1 MDDNQRTGVL
11 SRSQSTAQGDF
22 PGASENA
29 VATNGSL
36 HQQAPRPQSV
46 QSTSRADYER
56 SDAIPGQRY
65 RDSFSTVRADDEHT
79 RYIDQHGVRPPV
91 HAKPQN
97 LQSHISAQNGW
108 ISNRTSQPG
117 SADPLLDRFS
127 ALRMSDGSPDS
138 SSHGQA
144 KPRVSVQSNLS
155 KDLPKVPSPTYSPA
169 KAMPD
174 DLNLKTSQRNRE
186 SFIAGSDTIA
196 FTSTASL
203 PYPESQ
209 TDPEPVIFARR
220 PESAASSHT
229 AFPAAKRRAENLP
242 QETEI
247 NAQRLYDYMSQ
258 YSILLID
265 VRTRDEFDS
274 GHILGHII
282 CVEPAALRPQ
292 RSAEELQEA
301 LIVSPEKEQD
311 LFSRRHQFD
320 LVVYYDR
327 LTETTDFLHS
337 QAGTQNPL
345 RYLHDTLYQYN
356 TDKPLK
362 WQPILLVGG
371 LDAWVELVGGV
382 QALETSNTRL
392 QDVKSAR
399 PIARRP
405 PASIPSRMNASR
417 KRYRDYNPLAPEEE
431 KKWRER
437 ARSET
442 VTVPLASQDPRDE
455 PDYQS
460 DRIDAQSTGTYDN
473 FQQRYPDV
481 ASVESNVMG
490 SRPPTRAPPAA
501 PQVPSYPA
509 PPAPT
514 VPSRPQPA
522 LPRPSYSGVSE
533 RATNLNQTVSR
544 NSQLPP
550 YIPPKLHRLPR
561 TGLHNFGVTCYMNA
575 TIQCLS
581 ATLPLTMF
589 FLEDRWKASVQ
600 KENWKGSKGLMPALY
615 NTLLT
620 NIWRPGEAEVIRPT
634 NFRVSQDTS
643 C

>member
-1 MDDNQRTGVL
+1 MKEDNQRTGVL
-11 SRSQSTAQGDF
+11 PRSRDPAQRDFSTASANGAVANRSHDQASRPHSVQANIRGEYERPDSRSGQQYRNSISTA
-22 PGASENA
+22 
-29 VATNGSL
+29 
-36 HQQAPRPQSV
+36 
-46 QSTSRADYER
+46 
-56 SDAIPGQRY
+56 
-65 RDSFSTVRADDEHT
+65 RADDEHN

-91 HAKPQN
+91 HAKPPN
-97 LQSHISAQNGW
+97 LQSHIFAQNGR
-108 ISNRTSQPG
+108 IPDPTSQSG
-117 SADPLLDRFS
+117 SADPLMDRFS
-127 ALRMSDGSPDS
+127 SMRLSNGSPDS
-138 SSHGQA
+138 SSAAQA
-144 KPRVSVQSNLS
+144 KSRVSVRSNLS

-174 DLNLKTSQRNRE
+174 DLSVKTSQRNRE
-186 SFIAGSDTIA
+186 SFNAGID
-196 FTSTASL
+196 STAFSSTSSL
-203 PYPESQ
+203 SYPTSQ
-209 TDPEPVIFARR
+209 MDPRPVNDARR
-220 PESAASSHT
+220 PESAASSSA

-242 QETEI
+242 QETQI
-247 NAQRLYDYMSQ
+247 NAQRLYDYMTQ
-258 YSILLID
+258 YTVLLID
-265 VRTRDEFDS
+265 VRTRDDFDS
-274 GHILGHII
+274 GHIFGQVV

-301 LIVSPEKEQD
+301 LIVSPEKEQN
-311 LFSRRHQFD
+311 LFAGRHNFD
-320 LVVYYDR
+320 LVVYYDQS
-327 LTETTDFLHS
+327 TETTDFLHS
-337 QAGTQNPL
+337 RADAQNPL
-345 RYLHDTLYQYN
+345 RCLHDTLYQYN

-371 LDAWVELVGGV
+371 LDAWVEIVGG
-382 QALETSNTRL
+382 QALETSNTRM

-405 PASIPSRMNASR
+405 PASMPSRMIASR

-431 KKWRER
+431 RKWQER

-442 VTVPLASQDPRDE
+442 VNVPLATQDSRDE
-455 PDYQS
+455 PNYPS
-460 DRIDAQSTGTYDN
+460 DRIDAQPTGTYDN

-481 ASVESNVMG
+481 ASVESSIMG
-490 SRPPTRAPPAA
+490 SRPPTRAPPEA

-509 PPAPT
+509 PPAPS

-620 NIWRPGEAEVIRPT
+620 NIWRPGEAEIIRPT
-634 NFRVSQDTS
+634 NFRVSQKFPP
-643 C
+643 